1 MYKKYLI
8 AKMKFYFVI
17 SIFLFSFCS
26 CVNSNDIDP
35 DSIPVNVLDVESH
48 QMVKLL
54 ENNPGVLLDIR
65 TPEEVS
71 KGYLKNAS
79 FINFYD
85 ESFLQKA
92 SWIKKNQPIYVYCHA
107 GGRSS
112 KAAEMLIELG
122 FREVYNLIGGY
133 SKWVEDGYLFEKG
146 LKNIKGPNSKFFT
159 KEEIDGIL
167 QTKQSV
173 VLVFKTPWCLP
184 CKKLDAVLDSFSEN
198 RPNWE
203 VVKINMDSNK
213 DLAENYE
220 VKSVPTLLFFKESKQ
235 LSSHIGFISL
245 EDLLFESAK

>member
-1 MYKKYLI
+1 
-8 AKMKFYFVI
+8 
-17 SIFLFSFCS
+17 
-26 CVNSNDIDP
+26 
-35 DSIPVNVLDVESH
+35 
-48 QMVKLL
+48 MVKLL
-54 ENNPGVLLDIR
+54 QDNPGVLLDIR

-71 KGYLKNAS
+71 KGFLKNAS

-85 ESFLQKA
+85 ENFSQKA
-92 SWIKKNQPIYVYCHA
+92 SWVKKNQPIYVYCHA

-112 KAAEMLIELG
+112 KAAKMLIELG
-122 FREVYNLIGGY
+122 FREVYNLVGGY
-133 SKWVEDGYLFEKG
+133 SKWVEDGYLVEKG
-146 LKNIKGPNSKFFT
+146 LKNIKGPNSKFFS

-184 CKKLDAVLDSFSEN
+184 CKKLDAVLDSFSIN

-203 VVKINMDSNK
+203 VVKINMDTNK

-235 LSSHIGFISL
+235 LSSHIGFVNL
-245 EDLLFESAK
+245 EDLLFEYAK

>member
-1 MYKKYLI
+1 
-8 AKMKFYFVI
+8 MKFNFFI
-17 SIFLFSFCS
+17 SILLFCLFS
-26 CVNSNDIDP
+26 CVDSNDFDP
-35 DSIPVNVLDVESH
+35 NSTPVNVLDVENH
-48 QMVKLL
+48 QMLKLL
-54 ENNPGVLLDIR
+54 QDNPGVLLDIR

-71 KGYLKNAS
+71 EGFLKNAS

-85 ESFLQKA
+85 ENFLQKA
-92 SWIKKNQPIYVYCHA
+92 SWVKKNQPIYVYCHA

-122 FREVYNLIGGY
+122 FREVYNLVGGY
-133 SKWVEDGYLFEKG
+133 SKWVEDGYLVEKG
-146 LKNIKGPNSKFFT
+146 LKNIKGPNSKFFS

-184 CKKLDAVLDSFSEN
+184 CKKLDAVLDSFSIN

-203 VVKINMDSNK
+203 VVKINMDTNK

-235 LSSHIGFISL
+235 LSSHIGFVNL
-245 EDLLFESAK
+245 EDLLFEYAK

>member
-1 MYKKYLI
+1 
-8 AKMKFYFVI
+8 MKFNFFI
-17 SIFLFSFCS
+17 SILLFCLFSCD
-26 CVNSNDIDP
+26 NSNDFDP
-35 DSIPVNVLDVESH
+35 KTLPVNVLDVKNH

-54 ENNPGVLLDIR
+54 EDNTGVLLDIR

-71 KGYLKNAS
+71 KGFLKNAS

-85 ESFLQKA
+85 ENFLQKA
-92 SWIKKNQPIYVYCHA
+92 SWVKKNQPIYVYCHA

-122 FREVYNLIGGY
+122 FREVYNLVGGY
-133 SKWVEDGYLFEKG
+133 SKWVEDGYLVEKG
-146 LKNIKGPNSKFFT
+146 LKNIKGPNSKFFS
-159 KEEIDGIL
+159 KQEIDGIL

-184 CKKLDAVLDSFSEN
+184 CKKLDAVLDSFSKN

-203 VVKINMDSNK
+203 VVKINMDTNK

-235 LSSHIGFISL
+235 LSSHVGFINL
-245 EDLLFESAK
+245 KDLLFEHAK

>member
-1 MYKKYLI
+1 
-8 AKMKFYFVI
+8 MKFNFFI
-17 SIFLFSFCS
+17 SILLFCLIS
-26 CVNSNDIDP
+26 CVDSNNFDP
-35 DSIPVNVLDVESH
+35 NTIPVNVLDVENH

-54 ENNPGVLLDIR
+54 EDNPGVLLDVR
-65 TPEEVS
+65 TSEEVS
-71 KGYLKNAS
+71 KGFLKNAS

-85 ESFLQKA
+85 DNFLQKA
-92 SWIKKNQPIYVYCHA
+92 SWIKKNQPIYVYCHS

-122 FREVYNLIGGY
+122 FREVYNLVGGY
-133 SKWVEDGYLFEKG
+133 SKWIEDGYLVEKG
-146 LKNIKGPNSKFFT
+146 LKNIKGPNSKFFS

-184 CKKLDAVLDSFSEN
+184 CKKLDAVLDSFSKN
-198 RPNWE
+198 RPKWE
-203 VVKINMDSNK
+203 VVKINMDTNK

-235 LSSHIGFISL
+235 LSSHIGFVNL
-245 EDLLFESAK
+245 EDLLFEYEK

>member
-1 MYKKYLI
+1 
-8 AKMKFYFVI
+8 MKFNFFI
-17 SIFLFSFCS
+17 SILLFCLFSCD
-26 CVNSNDIDP
+26 NSNDFDP
-35 DSIPVNVLDVESH
+35 KTLPVNVLDVKNH

-54 ENNPGVLLDIR
+54 EDNPGVLLDIR

-71 KGYLKNAS
+71 KGFLKNAS

-85 ESFLQKA
+85 ENFLQKA
-92 SWIKKNQPIYVYCHA
+92 SWVKKNQPIYVYCHA

-122 FREVYNLIGGY
+122 FREVYNLVGGY
-133 SKWVEDGYLFEKG
+133 SKWVEDGYLVEKG
-146 LKNIKGPNSKFFT
+146 LKNIKGPNSKFFS
-159 KEEIDGIL
+159 KQEIDGIL

-184 CKKLDAVLDSFSEN
+184 CKKLDAVLDSFSKN

-203 VVKINMDSNK
+203 VVKINMDTNK

-220 VKSVPTLLFFKESKQ
+220 VKSVPTLLFFKESNQ
-235 LSSHIGFISL
+235 LSSHVGFINL
-245 EDLLFESAK
+245 KDLLFEHAK

>member
-1 MYKKYLI
+1 
-8 AKMKFYFVI
+8 MKFYFVI

-85 ESFLQKA
+85 ESFSQKA

-133 SKWVEDGYLFEKG
+133 SKWVENGYLVEKG

>member
-1 MYKKYLI
+1 
-8 AKMKFYFVI
+8 MKFNFFI
-17 SIFLFSFCS
+17 SILLFCLFS
-26 CVNSNDIDP
+26 CVDSNDFDP
-35 DSIPVNVLDVESH
+35 NSTPVNVLDVENH
-48 QMVKLL
+48 QMLKLL
-54 ENNPGVLLDIR
+54 QDNPGVLLDIR

-71 KGYLKNAS
+71 EGFLKNAS

-85 ESFLQKA
+85 ENFLQKA
-92 SWIKKNQPIYVYCHA
+92 SWVKKNQPIYVYCHA

-122 FREVYNLIGGY
+122 FREVYNLVGGY
-133 SKWVEDGYLFEKG
+133 SKWLEDGYLVEKG
-146 LKNIKGPNSKFFT
+146 LKNIKGPNSKFFS

-184 CKKLDAVLDSFSEN
+184 CKKLDAVLDSFSIN

-203 VVKINMDSNK
+203 VVKINMDTNK

-235 LSSHIGFISL
+235 LSSHIGFVNL
-245 EDLLFESAK
+245 EDLLFEYAK

>member
-1 MYKKYLI
+1 
-8 AKMKFYFVI
+8 MKFNFFI
-17 SIFLFSFCS
+17 SILLFCLFSCD
-26 CVNSNDIDP
+26 NSNDFDP
-35 DSIPVNVLDVESH
+35 KTLPVNVLDVKNH

-54 ENNPGVLLDIR
+54 EDNPGVLLDIR

-71 KGYLKNAS
+71 KGFLKNAS

-85 ESFLQKA
+85 ENFLQKA
-92 SWIKKNQPIYVYCHA
+92 SWVKKNQPIYVYCHA

-122 FREVYNLIGGY
+122 FREVYNLVGGY
-133 SKWVEDGYLFEKG
+133 SKWVEDGYLVEKG
-146 LKNIKGPNSKFFT
+146 LKNIKGPNSKFFS

-184 CKKLDAVLDSFSEN
+184 CKKLDAVLDSFSKN

-203 VVKINMDSNK
+203 VVKINMDTNK

-235 LSSHIGFISL
+235 LSSHVGFINL
-245 EDLLFESAK
+245 KDLLFEYAK

>member
-1 MYKKYLI
+1 
-8 AKMKFYFVI
+8 MKFNFFI
-17 SIFLFSFCS
+17 SILLLSLFS
-26 CVNSNDIDP
+26 CVNSNDFDP
-35 DSIPVNVLDVESH
+35 NTLPVNVLDVENH

-54 ENNPGVLLDIR
+54 EDNPGVLLDIR

-71 KGYLKNAS
+71 KGFLKDAS

-107 GGRSS
+107 GRRSS

-122 FREVYNLIGGY
+122 FKEVYNLVGGY
-133 SKWVEDGYLFEKG
+133 SKWVEDGYLVEKN
-146 LKNIKGPNSKFFT
+146 LKNLKGPNSKSFSSQ
-159 KEEIDGIL
+159 EIDDIL
-167 QTKQSV
+167 QTNQNV

-184 CKKLDAVLDSFSEN
+184 CKKLDAVLDSFSKN

-213 DLAENYE
+213 DLAEIYE
-220 VKSVPTLLFFKESKQ
+220 VKSVPTLLFFNDNKQ
-235 LSSHIGFISL
+235 LSSHVGFINL
-245 EDLLFESAK
+245 EDLLFEFIE

>member
-1 MYKKYLI
+1 
-8 AKMKFYFVI
+8 MKFNFFI
-17 SIFLFSFCS
+17 SILLFCLCS
-26 CVNSNDIDP
+26 CVDSNDFDP
-35 DSIPVNVLDVESH
+35 NTIPVHVLDVENH

-54 ENNPGVLLDIR
+54 EENPGVLLDIR

-71 KGYLKNAS
+71 KGFLKNAS

-85 ESFLQKA
+85 ENFLQKA
-92 SWIKKNQPIYVYCHA
+92 SWVKKNQPIYIYCHA

-122 FREVYNLIGGY
+122 FREVYNLVGGY
-133 SKWVEDGYLFEKG
+133 SKWVEDGYLVEKG
-146 LKNIKGPNSKFFT
+146 LKNIKGPNSKFFS
-159 KEEIDGIL
+159 KEEIDRIL

-184 CKKLDAVLDSFSEN
+184 CKKLDAVLDSFSKN

-203 VVKINMDSNK
+203 VVKINMDTNK

-235 LSSHIGFISL
+235 LSSHIGFINL
-245 EDLLFESAK
+245 EDLLFELKK

>member
-1 MYKKYLI
+1 
-8 AKMKFYFVI
+8 MKFNFFI
-17 SIFLFSFCS
+17 SILLFCLFSCD
-26 CVNSNDIDP
+26 NSNDFDP
-35 DSIPVNVLDVESH
+35 KTLPVNVLDVKNH

-54 ENNPGVLLDIR
+54 EDNPGVLLDIR

-71 KGYLKNAS
+71 KGFLKNAS

-85 ESFLQKA
+85 ENFLQKA
-92 SWIKKNQPIYVYCHA
+92 SWVKKNQPIYVYCHA

-122 FREVYNLIGGY
+122 FREVYNLVGGY
-133 SKWVEDGYLFEKG
+133 SKWVEDGYLVEKG
-146 LKNIKGPNSKFFT
+146 LKNIKGPNSKFFS
-159 KEEIDGIL
+159 KQEIDGIL

-184 CKKLDAVLDSFSEN
+184 CKKLDAVLDSFSKN

-203 VVKINMDSNK
+203 VVKINMDTNK

-235 LSSHIGFISL
+235 LSSHVGFINL
-245 EDLLFESAK
+245 KDLLFEYAK

>member
-1 MYKKYLI
+1 ML
-8 AKMKFYFVI
+8 
-17 SIFLFSFCS
+17 
-26 CVNSNDIDP
+26 
-35 DSIPVNVLDVESH
+35 
-48 QMVKLL
+48 KLL
-54 ENNPGVLLDIR
+54 QDNPGVLLDIR

-71 KGYLKNAS
+71 KGFLKNAS

-85 ESFLQKA
+85 ENFLQKA
-92 SWIKKNQPIYVYCHA
+92 SWVKKNQPIYVYCHA

-122 FREVYNLIGGY
+122 FREVYNLVGGY
-133 SKWVEDGYLFEKG
+133 SKWVEDGYLVEKG
-146 LKNIKGPNSKFFT
+146 LKNIKGPNSKFFS

-167 QTKQSV
+167 QTKESV

-184 CKKLDAVLDSFSEN
+184 CKKLDAVLDSFSKN

-203 VVKINMDSNK
+203 VVKINMDTNK

-235 LSSHIGFISL
+235 LSSHIGFVNL
-245 EDLLFESAK
+245 EDLLFEYAK